1 MYIHNN
7 SKDMYSFSEFRDTV
21 QTPNLAFLTGVVEL
35 IRQKCVDVVNKIKQA
50 DYQALGMQAFMYY
63 TIAAANVETFAL
75 RLYSNSPFVKDAVDK
90 SIYFQKYITAQLY
103 NAEIE
108 PLRTNW
114 ICTSMLLKRDPYR
127 YVGDAY
133 SFIESYEF
141 MNLSSINHETMEPFF
156 IENYKE
162 SVDCG
167 NSFVT
172 NHKYV
177 KEILVTMKVGDT
189 YISTMRFGDEPAS
202 LSGEF
207 RLPKQPL
214 KYKFLS
220 VEYKHPLMKKSVV
233 LKLSPDIYYENN
245 EILSM
250 GFVKRALEHQ
260 MENYIFDDTYT
271 LQLLDSDV
279 HSFVLKS
286 NQYVVLEAYTYKIMD
301 KIRPV
306 AQVQSDSN

>member
-1 MYIHNN
+1 MF
-7 SKDMYSFSEFRDTV
+7 SFSEFRDTV

-35 IRQKCVDVVNKIKQA
+35 IRQKCVDVVNNIKQA

-75 RLYSNSPFVKDAVDK
+75 RLYSNYPFVKDAVDK
-90 SIYFQKYITAQLY
+90 SIYFQKYLTAQLY

-189 YISTMRFGDEPAS
+189 YISTMCFGDTPSS

-220 VEYKHPLMKKSVV
+220 AEYKHPLMKKSIV
-233 LKLSPDIYYENN
+233 LKLSPEIYYENN

-260 MENYIFDDTYT
+260 MENYIFDDTYI